1 MPSLSQ
7 THKSCMTLFF
17 YLFSPIQKSVQWNK
31 DLLVSGLQQYR
42 KAWSPGF
49 VFVMGNYYTA
59 TYANFSWNCLFFHR
73 LYSNWNSLPMCSI
86 HYHFLHYSSEFLTA
100 LFDLAYELS
109 HPPKSTLMICHST
122 NQLSSKC
129 LISLWQKSLFMQ
141 ISKKVRL
148 TEAVRQSVL
157 VCPSNHLSVCYL

>member
-17 YLFSPIQKSVQWNK
+17 YLFPPIQKSVQWNK

-86 HYHFLHYSSEFLTA
+86 HYHFLYYSSEFLTA

-109 HPPKSTLMICHST
+109 HPPKSTLMNFPIPPNPLHKST
-122 NQLSSKC
+122 FQQMFNQFMAEKPFYVDF
-129 LISLWQKSLFMQ
+129 QKS
-141 ISKKVRL
+141 
-148 TEAVRQSVL
+148 
-157 VCPSNHLSVCYL
+157 